1 MNKKDLKNIQNLKE
15 VNKDKSADRA
25 VLIAGVIIVI
35 LMLGGIYLYRGYVT
49 KKSMI
54 ENKVTEHMKKVEE
67 GKKMLSEK
75 MDRKVL
81 DLKKEMEPLLDK
93 KDDIRMKTDEVMEY
107 ERVNSLRKTE
117 RAEQE
122 REDEQNCILNILM
135 GDDSCKKEYLE
146 KYNRSNFWQE
156 EKLDELYKYINC
168 YKKIQDDLFRFR
180 SWVIAKHNLVEKY
193 KKDIARIESLSEID
207 DWEAV
212 TLSKKKAFIEDAK
225 NYNLNATDEEL
236 VQMIL
241 SNNPNSVVNSCV
253 AMAKKAI
260 PILVKYDGTYNGIA
274 ALRRNF
280 REIKKTADY
289 FGIAKEIDWTV
300 PVMVIEE
307 EKAYKEYIHNWRT
320 QYCSDKKHK
329 AQCAREISENP
340 NTRILNKKVST
351 AACNYLKDMDEKY
364 EVLGDNP
371 GLKYPIFTDYRQY
384 TLNPKSCAK
393 TGAYPENK
401 RLQKLLDEKYKI
413 SDKWG
418 FKSDEENKRLDYLEK
433 EIEKEREKNE
443 KLMKKW

>member
-1 MNKKDLKNIQNLKE
+1 MKKDLKNIKNLQE

-25 VLIAGVIIVI
+25 VLIAGVIVII
-35 LMLGGIYLYRGYVT
+35 LMLGGIYLYKGYVT

-107 ERVNSLRKTE
+107 ERVNSLRETE
-117 RAEQE
+117 RSEMR
-122 REDEQNCILNILM
+122 REEAQNCMLNILM

-146 KYNRSNFWQE
+146 KYNFSNF
-156 EKLDELYKYINC
+156 DENRHHRQLYDYINC
-168 YKKIQDDLFRFR
+168 YEKIQDDLFRFR
-180 SWVIAKHNLVEKY
+180 SWVIAKYNLVEKY

-207 DWEAV
+207 DWERA
-212 TLSKKKAFIEDAK
+212 TLNKKKAFINDAEK
-225 NYNLNATDEEL
+225 YNPNATDEEL

-241 SNNPNSVVNSCV
+241 DNNPNSVVNSCV

-260 PILVKYDGTYNGIA
+260 PILVKYDGGNRVPIHMKE
-274 ALRRNF
+274 L
-280 REIKKTADY
+280 KKTADY

-300 PVMVIEE
+300 PMMVVEE
-307 EKAYKEYIHNWRT
+307 EKREKEYMDSWSA
-320 QYCSDKKHK
+320 QYCSDKKHER
-329 AQCAREISENP
+329 QCHIFGATTPEN
-340 NTRILNKKVST
+340 RIYFQKRMVES
-351 AACNYLKDMDEKY
+351 CNLIKEMDEKY
-364 EVLGDNP
+364 EALGDNP
-371 GLKYPIFTDYRQY
+371 GLKYLIFTKYRKY
-384 TLNPKSCAK
+384 VLKPEACARSGK
-393 TGAYPENK
+393 YPENK
-401 RLQKLLDEKYKI
+401 KLQKLLDEEHKI

>member
-1 MNKKDLKNIQNLKE
+1 MKKDLKNIENLKE
-15 VNKDKSADRA
+15 VKKDKSADRA

-107 ERVNSLRKTE
+107 ERVNSLRETE
-117 RAEQE
+117 RSEMR
-122 REDEQNCILNILM
+122 REEAQNCMLNILM
-135 GDDSCKKEYLE
+135 GDDSCKKEYLA
-146 KYNRSNFWQE
+146 KYNFSNF
-156 EKLDELYKYINC
+156 DENRHHRQLYDYINC
-168 YKKIQDDLFRFR
+168 YEKIQDDLFRFR

-212 TLSKKKAFIEDAK
+212 TLNKKKAFINDAK
-225 NYNLNATDEEL
+225 KYNPNATDEEL

-241 SNNPNSVVNSCV
+241 NNNPNSVVNSCV

-260 PILVKYDGTYNGIA
+260 PILVKYDGGNRVPIH
-274 ALRRNF
+274 LK
-280 REIKKTADY
+280 ELKKTADY

-300 PVMVIEE
+300 PMMVIEE
-307 EKAYKEYIHNWRT
+307 EKESKEYMDKWRAE
-320 QYCSDKKHK
+320 YCNDKKHK
-329 AQCAREISENP
+329 EQCIKTPSYNENP
-340 NTRILNKKVST
+340 NTRIFNKKTSIES
-351 AACNYLKDMDEKY
+351 CKYLKEMDEKY
-364 EVLGDNP
+364 EALGDNP
-371 GLKYPIFTDYRQY
+371 GLKYPIFTVYRQY
-384 TLNPKSCAK
+384 TLNHKGCAK
-393 TGAYPENK
+393 KGIYPENT
-401 RLQKLLDEKYKI
+401 RLQKLISEEQKIRDKFFTSTDE
-413 SDKWG
+413 D
-418 FKSDEENKRLDYLEK
+418 KRLKYLK
-433 EIEKEREKNE
+433 REIEMEQEKNE

>member
-1 MNKKDLKNIQNLKE
+1 MKKDLKNIENLKE

-25 VLIAGVIIVI
+25 VLIAGVIVVI
-35 LMLGGIYLYRGYVT
+35 LMIGGIYLYKGYVT

-107 ERVNSLRKTE
+107 ERVNSLRETE
-117 RAEQE
+117 KAEE
-122 REDEQNCILNILM
+122 RREEVQNCVLSEIM
-135 GDDSCKKEYLE
+135 GDSSCWKLLE
-146 KYNRSNFWQE
+146 DKHLINYNNSKAAS
-156 EKLDELYKYINC
+156 KLYDYINC
-168 YKKIQDDLFRFR
+168 YEKIQDDLFRFR

-193 KKDIARIESLSEID
+193 KKDIVRIESLSEID

-212 TLSKKKAFIEDAK
+212 TLSKKKAFINDAEK
-225 NYNLNATDEEL
+225 YNPNATDEEL
-236 VQMIL
+236 VRMIL
-241 SNNPNSVVNSCV
+241 DDNPNSVVNSCV

-260 PILVKYDGTYNGIA
+260 PILVKYDGGNRVPIH
-274 ALRRNF
+274 LK
-280 REIKKTADY
+280 ELKKTADY

-300 PVMVIEE
+300 PMIVVEE
-307 EKAYKEYIHNWRT
+307 EKAYKEYVHNWRT
-320 QYCSDKKHK
+320 EYCSNKKHK

-351 AACNYLKDMDEKY
+351 VACNYIKDMDEKY
-364 EVLGDNP
+364 EALGDNP

-393 TGAYPENK
+393 TGIYPENK

>member
-1 MNKKDLKNIQNLKE
+1 MKKDLKNIENLKE

-25 VLIAGVIIVI
+25 VLIAGVIVVI
-35 LMLGGIYLYRGYVT
+35 LMIGGIYLYKGYVS

-75 MDRKVL
+75 MDRKVV

-122 REDEQNCILNILM
+122 REDEQNCILNIVM
-135 GDDSCKKEYLE
+135 GDDSCKKQYME

-207 DWEAV
+207 DWEAI
-212 TLSKKKAFIEDAK
+212 TLSKKKEFIEDAK

-307 EKAYKEYIHNWRT
+307 EQGEKELLDKLDAK
-320 QYCSDKKHK
+320 YCSDKKHERH
-329 AQCAREISENP
+329 CDTFGPITTEN
-340 NTRILNKKVST
+340 RIWFKKRGIAS
-351 AACNYLKDMDEKY
+351 CNYIKEMDEKY
-364 EVLGDNP
+364 EALGDNP
-371 GLKYPIFTDYRQY
+371 GLKYPIFTKYRKY
-384 TLNPKSCAK
+384 TLKPENCAK
-393 TGAYPENK
+393 AGMYPENK
-401 RLQKLLDEKYKI
+401 RLQKLIIEEEET
-413 SDKWG
+413 SNKWG
-418 FKSDEENKRLDYLEK
+418 FKTDEDKKKLKYLNK

>member
-1 MNKKDLKNIQNLKE
+1 
-15 VNKDKSADRA
+15 V
-25 VLIAGVIIVI
+25 
-35 LMLGGIYLYRGYVT
+35 
-49 KKSMI
+49 
-54 ENKVTEHMKKVEE
+54 
-67 GKKMLSEK
+67 
-75 MDRKVL
+75 

-122 REDEQNCILNILM
+122 REEEQNCMLNILM
-135 GDDSCKKEYLE
+135 GDDSCKKEYME
-146 KYNRSNFWQE
+146 KYNRSNFDE
-156 EKLDELYKYINC
+156 DMHHRELYKYINC
-168 YKKIQDDLFRFR
+168 YKEIQDDLFRFR

-207 DWEAV
+207 DWEKV
-212 TLSKKKAFIEDAK
+212 TLEKKRAFIEDAK

-260 PILVKYDGTYNGIA
+260 PILVKYDGDRLPTR
-274 ALRRNF
+274 L

-289 FGIAKEIDWTV
+289 FGIAKEIDWRV

-307 EKAYKEYIHNWRT
+307 EKGYNEYKDKWRT
-320 QYCSDKKHK
+320 EYCSDKKHK
-329 AQCAREISENP
+329 KQCHIFGATTPEN
-340 NTRILNKKVST
+340 RIYFRKSMIES
-351 AACNYLKDMDEKY
+351 CNYIKEMDEKY
-364 EVLGDNP
+364 EALGDNP
-371 GLKYPIFTDYRQY
+371 GLKYPIFTKYRKY
-384 TLNPKSCAK
+384 TLKPENCAK
-393 TGAYPENK
+393 AGMYPENK
-401 RLQKLLDEKYKI
+401 RLLKLIDEKIKI

>member
-1 MNKKDLKNIQNLKE
+1 MKKDLKNIENLKE

-25 VLIAGVIIVI
+25 VLIVGVIVVI
-35 LMLGGIYLYRGYVT
+35 LMLGGIYLYKGYVT

-117 RAEQE
+117 RAEQR
-122 REDEQNCILNILM
+122 REDEQNCMLNILM
-135 GDDSCKKEYLE
+135 GDDSCKKEYME
-146 KYNRSNFWQE
+146 KYNRPRFYQE
-156 EKLDELYKYINC
+156 ETHDELYKYINC

-207 DWEAV
+207 DWERV
-212 TLSKKKAFIEDAK
+212 TLEKKRGFIEDAK
-225 NYNLNATDEEL
+225 NYNPNATDEEL

-241 SNNPNSVVNSCV
+241 NDKPDTVIKNCLS
-253 AMAKKAI
+253 MAKKAI
-260 PILVKYDGTYNGIA
+260 PILVKYDGTYNGTA

-307 EKAYKEYIHNWRT
+307 EKGYNESSDKWRT
-320 QYCSDKKHK
+320 EYCSDKKHK
-329 AQCAREISENP
+329 KQCHIFGATTPEN
-340 NTRILNKKVST
+340 RIYFRKSMIES
-351 AACNYLKDMDEKY
+351 CNYIKEMDKKY
-364 EVLGDNP
+364 EALGDNP
-371 GLKYPIFTDYRQY
+371 GLKYPIFTKYRKD
-384 TLNPKSCAK
+384 TLKPENCASS
-393 TGAYPENK
+393 GIYPENK
-401 RLQKLLDEKYKI
+401 RLLKLIDEKIKI

>member
-1 MNKKDLKNIQNLKE
+1 MKKDLKNIENLKE
-15 VNKDKSADRA
+15 VKKDKSADRA

-35 LMLGGIYLYRGYVT
+35 LMLGGIYLYKGYTT

-75 MDRKVL
+75 MDRKVV

-122 REDEQNCILNILM
+122 REDEQNCMLSILM
-135 GDDSCKKEYLE
+135 GDDSCKKEYME
-146 KYNRSNFWQE
+146 KYNRSQFWQKE
-156 EKLDELYKYINC
+156 THDELYDYINC
-168 YKKIQDDLFRFR
+168 YKEIQDDLFRFR
-180 SWVIAKHNLVEKY
+180 SWVIAKHNLVKKY

-207 DWEAV
+207 DWERA
-212 TLSKKKAFIEDAK
+212 TLNKKKVFIEDAK
-225 NYNLNATDEEL
+225 KYDQNATDEEL

-260 PILVKYDGTYNGIA
+260 PILVKYDGGNRVPIH
-274 ALRRNF
+274 LK
-280 REIKKTADY
+280 ELKKTADY

-307 EKAYKEYIHNWRT
+307 EKGYNEYKDKWRT
-320 QYCSDKKHK
+320 EYCSDKKHK
-329 AQCAREISENP
+329 KRCHIFGATTPEN
-340 NTRILNKKVST
+340 RIYFRKSMIES
-351 AACNYLKDMDEKY
+351 CNYIKEMDKKY
-364 EVLGDNP
+364 EALGDNP
-371 GLKYPIFTDYRQY
+371 GLKYPIFTKYRKD
-384 TLNPKSCAK
+384 TLKPENCASS
-393 TGAYPENK
+393 GIYPENK
-401 RLQKLLDEKYKI
+401 RLLKLIDEKIKI

>member
-1 MNKKDLKNIQNLKE
+1 MKKDLKNIENLKE
-15 VNKDKSADRA
+15 VNKGKSADRA
-25 VLIAGVIIVI
+25 VLIAGVIVVI
-35 LMLGGIYLYRGYVT
+35 LMIGGIYLYKGYVT

-75 MDRKVL
+75 MDRKVV

-122 REDEQNCILNILM
+122 REDEQNCMLNILM
-135 GDDSCKKEYLE
+135 GDDSCKEQHIE
-146 KYNRSNFWQE
+146 KYNRSQFWQKE
-156 EKLDELYKYINC
+156 THDELYDYINC

-193 KKDIARIESLSEID
+193 KKDIVRIESLSEID
-207 DWEAV
+207 DWEKV
-212 TLSKKKAFIEDAK
+212 TLEKKRAFIEDAK

-241 SNNPNSVVNSCV
+241 DNNPNSVVNSCV

-260 PILVKYDGTYNGIA
+260 PILVKYDGGNRVPIY
-274 ALRRNF
+274 LK
-280 REIKKTADY
+280 ELKKTADY

-300 PVMVIEE
+300 PMMVVEE
-307 EKAYKEYIHNWRT
+307 EKESKEYMDKWRAE
-320 QYCSDKKHK
+320 YCNDKKHK
-329 AQCAREISENP
+329 EQCIKTPSYNENP
-340 NTRILNKKVST
+340 NTRIFNKKTSIES
-351 AACNYLKDMDEKY
+351 CEYLKEMDEKY

-371 GLKYPIFTDYRQY
+371 GLKYPIFTVYRQY
-384 TLNPKSCAK
+384 TLNHKGCAK
-393 TGAYPENK
+393 KGIYPENT
-401 RLQKLLDEKYKI
+401 RLQKLI
-413 SDKWG
+413 S
-418 FKSDEENKRLDYLEK
+418 E
-433 EIEKEREKNE
+433 
-443 KLMKKW
+443 

>member
-1 MNKKDLKNIQNLKE
+1 MKKDLKNIENLEEVKKE
-15 VNKDKSADRA
+15 KSADRA
-25 VLIAGVIIVI
+25 ILIAGAIIVI
-35 LMLGGIYLYRGYVT
+35 LMLGGTYLYKGYAT

-75 MDRKVL
+75 MDRKVA
-81 DLKKEMEPLLDK
+81 DLKKEMKPLLDK

-122 REDEQNCILNILM
+122 REDEQNCMLNILM

-146 KYNRSNFWQE
+146 KYNYSSFDVSSTHRG
-156 EKLDELYKYINC
+156 LYDYINC
-168 YKKIQDDLFRFR
+168 YEKIQDDLFRFR

-207 DWEAV
+207 DWERA
-212 TLSKKKAFIEDAK
+212 TLEKKKGFIEDAK
-225 NYNLNATDEEL
+225 KYSKNATDQEL
-236 VQMIL
+236 VQMIM
-241 SNNPNSVVNSCV
+241 SNKPRGVIASCV

-260 PILVKYDGTYNGIA
+260 PILVKYDGYNRVPIH
-274 ALRRNF
+274 LK
-280 REIKKTADY
+280 ELKKTADY

-300 PVMVIEE
+300 PMMVVKE
-307 EKAYKEYIHNWRT
+307 EKAYNEFLDNWRAE
-320 QYCSDKKHK
+320 YCSNKKHSKQCDRK
-329 AQCAREISENP
+329 AFDNP
-340 NTRILNKKVST
+340 DRRILGKKLST
-351 AACNYLKDMDEKY
+351 VACNYIKEMDKKY
-364 EVLGDNP
+364 EALGNNP
-371 GLKYPIFTDYRQY
+371 GLKYPIFTKYREY
-384 TLNPKSCAK
+384 TLKPKECSER
-393 TGAYPENK
+393 GLYPVNK
-401 RLQKLLDEKYKI
+401 KLQKLLDEKYRI

-418 FKSDEENKRLDYLEK
+418 FKSDEEKKKLKYLKK

>member
-1 MNKKDLKNIQNLKE
+1 MKKDLKNIENLKE

-25 VLIAGVIIVI
+25 VLIAGVIVVI
-35 LMLGGIYLYRGYVT
+35 LMIGGIYLYKGYVT

-75 MDRKVL
+75 MDRKVV

-117 RAEQE
+117 RAEQR
-122 REDEQNCILNILM
+122 REDEQNCMLNILM
-135 GDDSCKKEYLE
+135 GDDSCKKEYME
-146 KYNRSNFWQE
+146 KYNYSNFDE
-156 EKLDELYKYINC
+156 NATHRELYKYINC

-207 DWEAV
+207 DWERA
-212 TLSKKKAFIEDAK
+212 TLNKKKAFIEDAK

-260 PILVKYDGTYNGIA
+260 PILVKYDGDRLPTR
-274 ALRRNF
+274 LR
-280 REIKKTADY
+280 ELKKTADY

-307 EKAYKEYIHNWRT
+307 EKGYNEYKDKWRT
-320 QYCSDKKHK
+320 EYCSDKKHK
-329 AQCAREISENP
+329 KQCHIFGATTPEN
-340 NTRILNKKVST
+340 RIYFRKSMIESCHYIKE
-351 AACNYLKDMDEKY
+351 MDKKY
-364 EVLGDNP
+364 ETLGDNP
-371 GLKYPIFTDYRQY
+371 GLKYPIFTKYRKY
-384 TLNPKSCAK
+384 TLKPENCASS
-393 TGAYPENK
+393 GIYPENK
-401 RLQKLLDEKYKI
+401 RLLKLIDEKIKI

-418 FKSDEENKRLDYLEK
+418 FKTDKENKRLKYLNK

-443 KLMKKW
+443 KIMKKW

>member
-1 MNKKDLKNIQNLKE
+1 MKKDLKNIENLKE

-25 VLIAGVIIVI
+25 VLIAGVIVVI
-35 LMLGGIYLYRGYVT
+35 LMIGGIYLYKGYVT

-54 ENKVTEHMKKVEE
+54 ENKVTEHMRKVEE

-75 MDRKVL
+75 MDRKVK

-122 REDEQNCILNILM
+122 REDEQNCMLNILM
-135 GDDSCKKEYLE
+135 GDDSCKEQYKE
-146 KYNRSNFWQE
+146 KYNYSNFDE
-156 EKLDELYKYINC
+156 NATHRELYKYINC
-168 YKKIQDDLFRFR
+168 FKEIQDDLFRFR

-193 KKDIARIESLSEID
+193 KKDIVRIESLSEID
-207 DWEAV
+207 DWEKV
-212 TLSKKKAFIEDAK
+212 TLEKKRAFIEDSK
-225 NYNLNATDEEL
+225 NYNQNATDQEL

-260 PILVKYDGTYNGIA
+260 PILVKYDGDRLPTR
-274 ALRRNF
+274 LR
-280 REIKKTADY
+280 ELKKTADY

-307 EKAYKEYIHNWRT
+307 EKGYNEYKDKWRT
-320 QYCSDKKHK
+320 EYCSDKKHK
-329 AQCAREISENP
+329 KQCHIFGATTPEN
-340 NTRILNKKVST
+340 RIYFRKSMIES
-351 AACNYLKDMDEKY
+351 CNYIKEMDKKY
-364 EVLGDNP
+364 EALGDNP
-371 GLKYPIFTDYRQY
+371 GLKYPIFTKYRKY
-384 TLNPKSCAK
+384 TLKPENCASS
-393 TGAYPENK
+393 GIYPENK
-401 RLQKLLDEKYKI
+401 RLLKLIDEKIKI

-418 FKSDEENKRLDYLEK
+418 FKSDEENKRLDYLER

>member
-1 MNKKDLKNIQNLKE
+1 MNKKDLKNIENLKE

-25 VLIAGVIIVI
+25 VLIAGVIVVI
-35 LMLGGIYLYRGYVT
+35 MMLGGIYLYRGYVT

-54 ENKVTEHMKKVEE
+54 ENKVTEHMRKVEE

-117 RAEQE
+117 RAEQR
-122 REDEQNCILNILM
+122 REDEQNCMLNILM
-135 GDDSCKKEYLE
+135 GDDSCKKEYME
-146 KYNRSNFWQE
+146 KYNYSNFDE
-156 EKLDELYKYINC
+156 NATHRELYRYINC

-212 TLSKKKAFIEDAK
+212 TLSKKKAFINDAEK
-225 NYNLNATDEEL
+225 YNPNATDEEL

-241 SNNPNSVVNSCV
+241 NDKPDTAIKNCLS
-253 AMAKKAI
+253 MAKKAI
-260 PILVKYDGTYNGIA
+260 PILVKYDGDRLPTR
-274 ALRRNF
+274 L

-307 EKAYKEYIHNWRT
+307 EKREKEYMDSWSV
-320 QYCSDKKHK
+320 QYCSDKKHER
-329 AQCAREISENP
+329 QCHIFGVTTPEN
-340 NTRILNKKVST
+340 RIYFQKRMVES
-351 AACNYLKDMDEKY
+351 CNLIKEMDEKY
-364 EVLGDNP
+364 EALGDNP
-371 GLKYPIFTDYRQY
+371 GLKYPIFTKYRKY
-384 TLNPKSCAK
+384 VLKPEACARSGK
-393 TGAYPENK
+393 YPENK
-401 RLQKLLDEKYKI
+401 KLQKLLDEEHKI

-418 FKSDEENKRLDYLEK
+418 FKSDEENKRLDYLNK

>member
-1 MNKKDLKNIQNLKE
+1 MNKKDLKNIENLKE

-35 LMLGGIYLYRGYVT
+35 LMIGGIYLYKGYVT

-54 ENKVTEHMKKVEE
+54 ENKVTEHMRKVEE

-107 ERVNSLRKTE
+107 ERVNSLRETE
-117 RAEQE
+117 KAEE
-122 REDEQNCILNILM
+122 RREEVQNCVLSEIM
-135 GDDSCKKEYLE
+135 GDSSCWKLLE
-146 KYNRSNFWQE
+146 DKHLINYNNSKAAS
-156 EKLDELYKYINC
+156 KLYDYINC
-168 YKKIQDDLFRFR
+168 YEKIQDDLFRFR

-193 KKDIARIESLSEID
+193 KKDIVRIESLSEID
-207 DWEAV
+207 DWEKV
-212 TLSKKKAFIEDAK
+212 TLEKKRAFIEDAK
-225 NYNLNATDEEL
+225 NYNPNATDEEL

-260 PILVKYDGTYNGIA
+260 PILVKYDGGNRVPIH
-274 ALRRNF
+274 LK
-280 REIKKTADY
+280 ELKKTADY

-307 EKAYKEYIHNWRT
+307 EQGKKELLDKLDAK
-320 QYCSDKKHK
+320 YCSDKKHERHCDTFGPITPENRIWFK
-329 AQCAREISENP
+329 KRGRES
-340 NTRILNKKVST
+340 
-351 AACNYLKDMDEKY
+351 CNYIKEMDEKY
-364 EVLGDNP
+364 EALGDNP
-371 GLKYPIFTDYRQY
+371 GLKYPIFTKYRKY
-384 TLNPKSCAK
+384 TLKPENCAK
-393 TGAYPENK
+393 AGMYPENK
-401 RLQKLLDEKYKI
+401 RLQKLIIEEEEI
-413 SDKWG
+413 SNKWG
-418 FKSDEENKRLDYLEK
+418 FKTDAENKRLDYLEK

>member
-1 MNKKDLKNIQNLKE
+1 MNKKDLKNIENLKE

-67 GKKMLSEK
+67 GKKMLREK

-107 ERVNSLRKTE
+107 ERVNSLRETE
-117 RAEQE
+117 RSEMR
-122 REDEQNCILNILM
+122 REEAQNCMLNILM
-135 GDDSCKKEYLE
+135 GDDSCKKEYLA
-146 KYNRSNFWQE
+146 KYNFSNF
-156 EKLDELYKYINC
+156 DENRHHRQLYDYINC
-168 YKKIQDDLFRFR
+168 YEKIQDDLFRFR

-212 TLSKKKAFIEDAK
+212 TLNKKKAFINDAK
-225 NYNLNATDEEL
+225 KYNPNATDEEL

-241 SNNPNSVVNSCV
+241 NNNPNSVVNSCV

-260 PILVKYDGTYNGIA
+260 PILVKYDGGNRVPIH
-274 ALRRNF
+274 LK
-280 REIKKTADY
+280 ELKKTADY

-300 PVMVIEE
+300 PMMVIEE
-307 EKAYKEYIHNWRT
+307 EKESKEYMDKWRAE
-320 QYCSDKKHK
+320 YCNDKKHK
-329 AQCAREISENP
+329 EQCIKTPSYNENP
-340 NTRILNKKVST
+340 NTRIFNKKTSIES
-351 AACNYLKDMDEKY
+351 CKYLKEMDEKY
-364 EVLGDNP
+364 EALGDNP
-371 GLKYPIFTDYRQY
+371 GLKYPIFTVYRQY
-384 TLNPKSCAK
+384 TLNHKGCAK
-393 TGAYPENK
+393 KGIYPENT
-401 RLQKLLDEKYKI
+401 RLQKLISEEQKIRDKFFTSTDE
-413 SDKWG
+413 D
-418 FKSDEENKRLDYLEK
+418 KRLKYLK
-433 EIEKEREKNE
+433 REIEMEQEKNE

>member
-1 MNKKDLKNIQNLKE
+1 MKKDLKNIENLKE

-35 LMLGGIYLYRGYVT
+35 LMIGGIYLYKGYVT

-54 ENKVTEHMKKVEE
+54 ENKVTEHMRKVEE

-122 REDEQNCILNILM
+122 REDEQNCMLNILI
-135 GDDSCKKEYLE
+135 GDDSCKKEYME
-146 KYNRSNFWQE
+146 KYNRSNFDE
-156 EKLDELYKYINC
+156 DMHHRELYKYINC
-168 YKKIQDDLFRFR
+168 YKEIQDDLFRFR

-193 KKDIARIESLSEID
+193 KKDIASIESLSEID
-207 DWEAV
+207 DWERA
-212 TLSKKKAFIEDAK
+212 TLNKKKVFINDAEK
-225 NYNLNATDEEL
+225 YNPNATDEEL

-241 SNNPNSVVNSCV
+241 DNNPNSVVNSCV

-260 PILVKYDGTYNGIA
+260 PILVKYDGGNRVPIH
-274 ALRRNF
+274 LK
-280 REIKKTADY
+280 ELKKTADY

-307 EKAYKEYIHNWRT
+307 EKAYKEYKYNWRSK
-320 QYCSDKKHK
+320 YCSDKKHQ

-351 AACNYLKDMDEKY
+351 AACNYIKEMDKKY
-364 EVLGDNP
+364 EALGDNP
-371 GLKYPIFTDYRQY
+371 GLKYPIFTKYRKY
-384 TLNPKSCAK
+384 TLKPENCASS
-393 TGAYPENK
+393 GIYPENK
-401 RLQKLLDEKYKI
+401 RLLKLIDEKIKI

-418 FKSDEENKRLDYLEK
+418 FKTDEENKRLKYLNK

>member
-1 MNKKDLKNIQNLKE
+1 MKKDLKNIENLKE

-25 VLIAGVIIVI
+25 VLIAGVIVVI

-67 GKKMLSEK
+67 GKKILSEK

-107 ERVNSLRKTE
+107 ERVNSLRETE
-117 RAEQE
+117 RSEMR
-122 REDEQNCILNILM
+122 REEAQNCMLNILM

-146 KYNRSNFWQE
+146 KYNFSNF
-156 EKLDELYKYINC
+156 DENRHHRQLYDYINC
-168 YKKIQDDLFRFR
+168 YEKIQDDLFRFR

-193 KKDIARIESLSEID
+193 KKDIARIELLSEID

-212 TLSKKKAFIEDAK
+212 TLSKKKAFINEAGK
-225 NYNLNATDEEL
+225 YNPNATDEEL

-241 SNNPNSVVNSCV
+241 NDKPDTAIKNCLS
-253 AMAKKAI
+253 MAKKAI
-260 PILVKYDGTYNGIA
+260 PILVKYDGDRLPTR
-274 ALRRNF
+274 LR
-280 REIKKTADY
+280 ELKKTADY

-307 EKAYKEYIHNWRT
+307 EKESKEYMDKWRAE
-320 QYCSDKKHK
+320 YCNDKKHK
-329 AQCAREISENP
+329 EQCIKTPSYNENP
-340 NTRILNKKVST
+340 NTRIFNKKTSIES
-351 AACNYLKDMDEKY
+351 CKYLKEMDEKY
-364 EVLGDNP
+364 EALGDNP
-371 GLKYPIFTDYRQY
+371 GLKYPIFTVYRQY
-384 TLNPKSCAK
+384 TLNHKGCAK
-393 TGAYPENK
+393 KGIYPENT
-401 RLQKLLDEKYKI
+401 RLQKLISEEQKIRDKFFTSTDE
-413 SDKWG
+413 D
-418 FKSDEENKRLDYLEK
+418 KRLKYLKREM
-433 EIEKEREKNE
+433 EMEQEKNE

>member
-1 MNKKDLKNIQNLKE
+1 MKKDLKNIENLKE

-25 VLIAGVIIVI
+25 VLIAGVIVVI
-35 LMLGGIYLYRGYVT
+35 LMIGGIYLYRGYVI

-75 MDRKVL
+75 MDRKVV

-93 KDDIRMKTDEVMEY
+93 KDDIRMKIDEVMEY

-122 REDEQNCILNILM
+122 REDEQNCMLNILM
-135 GDDSCKKEYLE
+135 GDDSCKEQHIE
-146 KYNRSNFWQE
+146 KYNRSQFWQKE
-156 EKLDELYKYINC
+156 THDELYDYINC

-193 KKDIARIESLSEID
+193 KKDIVRIESLSEID
-207 DWEAV
+207 DWEKV
-212 TLSKKKAFIEDAK
+212 TLEKKRAFIEDAK

-241 SNNPNSVVNSCV
+241 DNNPNSVVNSCV

-260 PILVKYDGTYNGIA
+260 PILVKYDGGNRVPIY
-274 ALRRNF
+274 LK
-280 REIKKTADY
+280 ELKETADY

-307 EKAYKEYIHNWRT
+307 EQGEKELLDKFDAK
-320 QYCSDKKHK
+320 YCSDKKHERHCDTFGPITPENRIWFK
-329 AQCAREISENP
+329 KRGRES
-340 NTRILNKKVST
+340 
-351 AACNYLKDMDEKY
+351 CNYIKEMDKKY
-364 EVLGDNP
+364 EALGDNP
-371 GLKYPIFTDYRQY
+371 GLKYPIFTKYRKY
-384 TLNPKSCAK
+384 TLKPENCAK
-393 TGAYPENK
+393 AGMYPENK
-401 RLQKLLDEKYKI
+401 RLQKLIIEEEET
-413 SDKWG
+413 SNKWG